1 MIKKTDSLNPI
12 NQEFAKSMSYMLE
25 QLDVD
30 NKALSY
36 LPFVLSDEDSNNIF
50 TIFKAFSPTLFHNS
64 SRLSFILLLCNGQK
78 RM

>member
-1 MIKKTDSLNPI
+1 MIKKTDSLNLI
-12 NQEFAKSMSYMLE
+12 HQEFAKSMSYMLE

-36 LPFVLSDEDSNNIF
+36 LPFVLSDKDSKNTF
-50 TIFKAFSPTLFHNS
+50 TFFKAFSPTLFHNS
-64 SRLSFILLLCNGQK
+64 NRLSFSLLLCNGQK

>member
-1 MIKKTDSLNPI
+1 MIKKTDNFNPI

-36 LPFVLSDEDSNNIF
+36 LSFVLSDKDSNNIF
-50 TIFKAFSPTLFHNS
+50 TFFKAFSPTLFHNS
-64 SRLSFILLLCNGQK
+64 NRLSFILLLCNGQK
-78 RM
+78 RT